1 MGDDRKGIVAG
12 AEGKGMKFKE
22 SELPC
27 AETETLV
34 RERVHVGAAFGART
48 THFRFDDPHDRFVVL
63 RKGMRFVIVEIH
75 KSAVVD
81 ASGHGLSNTAG

>member
-1 MGDDRKGIVAG
+1 MRRRGRGQGVEGEHLVGEVELGTVIGVEGKGMVAG

-34 RERVHVGAAFGART
+34 RERVHVGAAF
-48 THFRFDDPHDRFVVL
+48 
-63 RKGMRFVIVEIH
+63 
-75 KSAVVD
+75 
-81 ASGHGLSNTAG
+81 